1 MTPFN
6 HIEVNPEIQ
15 GGKPVIKGTRIP
27 IEIIIIMLRDGA
39 SVDEIIK
46 GYPRLTKEDIK
57 AVYEY
62 MLLLVNSEYIEEI
75 RL

>member
-6 HIEVNPEIQ
+6 RIEVNPEIL

-27 IEIIIIMLRDGA
+27 IEIIIVMLRDGA
-39 SVDEIIK
+39 GVDEIIK
-46 GYPRLTKEDIK
+46 GYPRLTKEDIR

-62 MLLLVNSEYIEEI
+62 MLMLVNSQYIEEI
-75 RL
+75 PL

>member
-6 HIEVNPEIQ
+6 YIEVNPEIQ

-62 MLLLVNSEYIEEI
+62 VLKLVNSQYIEEI
-75 RL
+75 PL